1 MPKGAV
7 VKPQPGATVAEL
19 AKGYAAG
26 WRALRQVTLARRAGA
41 DKEAHAYVGDRRR
54 GGWRWW
60 ARPSVPSLAD
70 ALRGARQYSGLAL
83 VGIDGRP
90 LSTPSNGAVL
100 LAKPDEADRG
110 NGPAG
115 AKDAP
120 SVKRRR

>member
-1 MPKGAV
+1 MV
-7 VKPQPGATVAEL
+7 SRRCHLPGATLAEVARS
-19 AKGYAAG
+19 YAAG
-26 WRALRQVTLARRAGA
+26 WRELRQLTLARRAGA
-41 DKEAHAYVGDRRR
+41 NKETHAYVRDGRR

-60 ARPSVPSLAD
+60 ARRSAPSLAD